1 LLDVVFRFLW
11 SKDNV
16 RAFVR
21 YGPHLGFTTKT
32 LLVSFPQERRAL
44 STYEGLKNV
53 RFACIHYAPKEFW
66 SEVRNVHEAESHLA
80 STLSYLNVLREKTA
94 CLMTA
99 ADVDKVSLMVEE
111 YKSLWFATF
120 VTVGTKHNAMRAG
133 VDEAQ
138 CWEDNTEFDCR
149 VGTISVVLITN
160 ATLTEAAMA
169 RAIVTATEAKVA
181 ALEDFG
187 VESSYTKGVKAT
199 GTGTD
204 NVVVVSGIE
213 RPVITYTGGHAKAGE
228 LIARAVYKAVLDALR
243 KEREGEG

>member
-1 LLDVVFRFLW
+1 MSPGPLW
-11 SKDNV
+11 SRDGVK
-16 RAFVR
+16 AYFH
-21 YGPHLGFTTKT
+21 YGNHQGFAAKT
-32 LLVSFPQERRAL
+32 LLVSFPQQRRAL
-44 STYEGLKNV
+44 STYEGLKDV
-53 RFACIHYAPKEFW
+53 LFACIHYAPKEFW
-66 SEVRNVHEAESHLA
+66 AGIRSVREAESYVA
-80 STLSYLNVLREKTA
+80 SYLSSLDVPREKTA

-99 ADVDKVSLMVEE
+99 ADVEKASVKVEE
-111 YKSLWFATF
+111 YKSLWFAAFATA
-120 VTVGTKHNAMRAG
+120 GTKHNAMRAG

-138 CWEDNTEFDCR
+138 CWEDDMEFYCG
-149 VGTISVVLITN
+149 VGTISIILTTN

-169 RAIVTATEAKVA
+169 RAIITATEAKVA

-243 KEREGEG
+243 KEREG